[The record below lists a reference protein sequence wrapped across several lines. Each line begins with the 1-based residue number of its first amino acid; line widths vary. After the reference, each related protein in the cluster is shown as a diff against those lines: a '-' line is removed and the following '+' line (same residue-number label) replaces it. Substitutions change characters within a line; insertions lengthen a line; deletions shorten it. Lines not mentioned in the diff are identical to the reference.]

1 MLVSLLKS
9 IQKQRDKPHLQPK
22 TTIIKI
28 LKNGYHYTSFPNND
42 NAQTHQL
49 PLSNTETFYKRY
61 WDTTRSKNDFLD
73 IIRKSKIDISKSQ
86 ENKLKYKQDFNTRMN
101 KIKGWNELSKSTQQR
116 DAMVFNEQPIQQV
129 VHSTKEIEPNVNY
142 SANYAFVNSSVYSN
156 NSGYK
161 NNNNRYNYN
170 NSSRG
175 GYNLSDVQIEEDKKQ
190 RFYSPMPNNKTKYGN
205 NNKRNANNNNNNNSK
220 INNTV
225 SNSSQPYQQYQSYL
239 HPSSSSQHQQ
249 YTQQGNN
256 YLQTS
261 PSPTPQLS
269 SSTNIN
275 NVINME
281 NVEIEIDRPINVRH
295 SYSNNFKSRNNKKF
309 LNTNNKNN
317 ESNPKYNNRYSNIN
331 TSQSLRDSNYSGRD
345 PLNNSGSLSM
355 SVSPRKKDKMFNIN
369 NHYFLVAEGE
379 ENEPIQ
385 PNTKFSLNYIT
396 QFQPW
401 KISNETKLLPK
412 ELIERIDNYDICEKD
427 YLDKSDDNDNNN
439 ITSSYQ
445 PRSRNVNQHEE
456 EDTVQFISE
465 RNNNNIN
472 ENSNSINIQPKQYS
486 HNNYTNQQSSLG
498 NYTLKT
504 EDFQMTTNENLVD
517 PENTLSDNEE
527 HIILKSELPDISSS
541 RCSIPNQFNFDE
553 YEEDNVEQDIPIEP
567 SFLNEISSSL
577 SDLKYKTNLDN
588 IKASILELLNKI
600 TMSNYNEIKNSLL
613 AIITKENEKQEKFVD
628 IVFSKAITEPNYN
641 RLYAK
646 LCKDIDKNLVN
657 KKEKTKSHMRIKL
670 IDKCKKNFRA
680 EFKNNKRIMVG
691 NVAFI
696 AELIKVQMISKK
708 VGVQCINNL
717 IDKFLNQLTPE
728 HPLSDVYLEC
738 IITLTEKYGSCILY
752 NQRNRIRNDDLTKF
766 ENDIDDIVKI
776 LNTIAEKKEEK
787 NIPSFL
793 YYRLINLIDKANNG
807 WKPTSAEKFEEELK
821 HIVDTPTQ
829 SADTHNNNNTN
840 TNDNN
845 INTSNTNNNL
855 NNSSS
860 NNVLSNSQ
868 NIPSST
874 FVPIDI
880 NSSYNAN
887 NDNNTNSNNNL
898 SSSAVF
904 SQTFPQHHTTNTN
917 NSNNH
922 NSMFSSTGNSF
933 HSSQQSHPAKFTTSI
948 YLDLINFEKHFF
960 PNKGNRINYDWNTI
974 EKLRHKEKAKMYDI
988 IFSYVEAMNKYLN
1001 NNHDQYS
1008 GERYIGIIFEYY
1020 SRYLTQTECDS
1031 IVEKV
1036 NEKLKHLS
1044 TEMNTMNHTL
1054 DIWTCVMYYL
1064 MENKIYFMK
1073 NFNYFCKDTKDNI
1086 KCILTLMINIA
1097 NYNNANKN
1105 IYLKE
1110 ARATKIMKNNKELL
1124 DSYN

>member
-28 LKNGYHYTSFPNND
+28 LKNGYHYTAFPNHD
-42 NAQTHQL
+42 NTQTHNL
-49 PLSNTETFYKRY
+49 PLSHTEKFYKHY

-86 ENKLKYKQDFNTRMN
+86 ENKLKHKQDFHTRIH
-101 KIKGWNELSKSTQQR
+101 KIKGWNELSKSTQH

-142 SANYAFVNSSVYSN
+142 SANYAFVNSNAYSN
-156 NSGYK
+156 NSVYD
-161 NNNNRYNYN
+161 NNNDHYNYN

-190 RFYSPMPNNKTKYGN
+190 RFYSPIPNNKPKYGN
-205 NNKRNANNNNNNNSK
+205 NLKRTNNNNSTSNNNK

-225 SNSSQPYQQYQSYL
+225 NNSSQPYQQYQTYL
-239 HPSSSSQHQQ
+239 HPSSQHQQ
-249 YTQQGNN
+249 YTQGNN
-256 YLQTS
+256 YSQTS
-261 PSPTPQLS
+261 PSPTPQPHLS
-269 SSTNIN
+269 SSTTNIN

-309 LNTNNKNN
+309 LNSTNNKQS

-331 TSQSLRDSNYSGRD
+331 TSQSLRDSCYSGRD
-345 PLNNSGSLSM
+345 PLNNSGSLNM
-355 SVSPRKKDKMFNIN
+355 SVSPRKKDKMFNIS
-369 NHYFLVAEGE
+369 NHYFLIAEGE
-379 ENEPIQ
+379 ENEPVL

-401 KISNETKLLPK
+401 KIANETKLLPR
-412 ELIERIDNYDICEKD
+412 ELLERIDNYDICEKD
-427 YLDKSDDNDNNN
+427 YLDKSDDNNENNM

-445 PRSRNVNQHEE
+445 PRSRNTNQHEE
-456 EDTVQFISE
+456 EYTVQFISE
-465 RNNNNIN
+465 RNNNN
-472 ENSNSINIQPKQYS
+472 NSSSINTQPKQYS
-486 HNNYTNQQSSLG
+486 YHNYTNQQSSLG

-504 EDFQMTTNENLVD
+504 EDFQMTTTNENLID

-527 HIILKSELPDISSS
+527 HIILKSELPEISSS

-553 YEEDNVEQDIPIEP
+553 HEEEDYIEQDIPVQP

-577 SDLKYKTNLDN
+577 SDLKHKTNIDN

-600 TMSNYNEIKNSLL
+600 TISNYSEIKNNLL

-766 ENDIDDIVKI
+766 ENDIDDIIKI

-793 YYRLINLIDKANNG
+793 YYRLINLIDKANSG
-807 WKPTSAEKFEEELK
+807 WKPTSAEKFEEEIK
-821 HIVDTPTQ
+821 HIVDAPIQ
-829 SADTHNNNNTN
+829 STDNNDNTNN

-845 INTSNTNNNL
+845 NNNL
-855 NNSSS
+855 
-860 NNVLSNSQ
+860 LSNSQ
-868 NIPSST
+868 NIPAST
-874 FVPIDI
+874 FIPLDI
-880 NSSYNAN
+880 N
-887 NDNNTNSNNNL
+887 NTSNNNL

-904 SQTFPQHHTTNTN
+904 SQTYPQHHTTINN
-917 NSNNH
+917 NSSNNNNH
-922 NSMFSSTGNSF
+922 MYNSTGNSF
-933 HSSQQSHPAKFTTSI
+933 HSSQHSQSKFTNAI
-948 YLDLINFEKHFF
+948 YLDLLNFEKHFF
-960 PNKGNRINYDWNTI
+960 LNKSNRINYDWNTI
-974 EKLRHKEKAKMYDI
+974 EKLRHKDKARMYDI
-988 IFSYVEAMNKYLN
+988 ILSYVEAMHKYLS

-1036 NEKLKHLS
+1036 NEKLKTLS
-1044 TEMNTMNHTL
+1044 TEMNSMNYAL
-1054 DIWTCVMYYL
+1054 DIWTCVLYYL
-1064 MENKIYFMK
+1064 MESKIFFMK
-1073 NFNYFCKDTKDNI
+1073 NFNYFIKDSRDNI
-1086 KCILTLMINIA
+1086 KCILTLMLSVA
-1097 NYNNANKN
+1097 NYSNANKST
-1105 IYLKE
+1105 YLKE
-1110 ARATKIMKNNKELL
+1110 ARATKIMKNNKDLL
-1124 DSYN
+1124 DTYWMNSLRGFVYIVVNNDGGFILYNRK